1 MKRVFDFTLSL
12 LALIILSPLF
22 IIVFLIIKL
31 TDHGP
36 VFFTQ
41 NRIGLS
47 GFEFKIFKFRSMKI
61 DADKLGPYYTA
72 DNDERITKIGKYLR
86 RSSIDELPQ
95 LINVLK
101 GDMSLVGPRPNVL
114 SQKELYQPQDWN
126 KRNTVLPGITGLAQ
140 ASIRSDGT
148 PEKRLELD
156 LFYVDHMSFLFDI
169 KIILMTIKQIVKK
182 GGN

>member
-1 MKRVFDFTLSL
+1 R
-12 LALIILSPLF
+12 
-22 IIVFLIIKL
+22 
-31 TDHGP
+31 
-36 VFFTQ
+36 
-41 NRIGLS
+41 
-47 GFEFKIFKFRSMKI
+47 
-61 DADKLGPYYTA
+61 
-72 DNDERITKIGKYLR
+72 IGKYLR

-114 SQKELYQPQDWN
+114 SQKELYQPQDWD

-148 PEKRLELD
+148 PEQRLELD
-156 LFYVDHMSFLFDI
+156 LFYVNNMSFLFDM
-169 KIILMTIKQIVKK
+169 KIILMTIKQIIKK